1 MRRLSRI
8 YSFEIFCS
16 LSLGRLANLTVVPVM
31 KWAKRKLVK
40 QASKMM
46 NKWFDS
52 KIANVNNSLLGL
64 LTETNKTTAQSGDL
78 GTYLSNVTRV
88 TLGTLSA

>member
-1 MRRLSRI
+1 
-8 YSFEIFCS
+8 
-16 LSLGRLANLTVVPVM
+16 M

-40 QASKMM
+40 HASKMM

-64 LTETNKTTAQSGDL
+64 LTEKNKTIAQSGNL
-78 GTYLSNVTRV
+78 GTYLSNVIRV
-88 TLGTLSA
+88 TLGTLPAFGMGLSFDWVFQSRSWCGQS